1 MMMSRTTNGR
11 KTGSSRSKAFLA
23 AAAVAVLTGTSVP
36 AAAQDVS
43 LTVQSAWPLNLPAS
57 GRDAAHFAEVVNSA
71 SNGSIKI
78 DLHSAGRLVPS
89 LEIFNAVQRGTL
101 DAGYT
106 SPLYVAGKFPALQLY
121 GGIPFGPDAL
131 QFLGWIYNGGGL
143 EIWRE
148 IYAAQ
153 GVVTVPCG
161 LMEAEAGGWYNKP
174 INSAADLDGMKIR
187 FAGLAGEVMKKMGA
201 SVVLLAGGEI
211 FPNLE
216 RGVIDGSEFSMP
228 TIDKLI
234 GFDKI
239 IKNYYLPGWHQ
250 PAAIN
255 ELIINKAKWDA
266 MSDGQRSLIEL
277 ACRETMLWG
286 VTSTLTEN
294 AAAIAAFKEN
304 GVEIRQFPAEL
315 LEKFRTATA
324 EVMAEQSAK
333 DPDFKR
339 VWDSF
344 QNYSARAR
352 AWTDA
357 KRQTR

>member
-1 MMMSRTTNGR
+1 MVMSNKVRDRKSGSKRTR
-11 KTGSSRSKAFLA
+11 ALFA
-23 AAAVAVLTGTSVP
+23 AAAFATMAGITGP
-36 AAAQDVS
+36 AGADDVS
-43 LTVQSAWPLNLPAS
+43 LTVQSAWPLTLPAS
-57 GRDAAHFAEVVNSA
+57 GRDAAHFAEVVNAA
-71 SNGSIKI
+71 SGGSIEV

-89 LEIFNAVQRGTL
+89 LEIFDAVQRGTL

-106 SPLYVAGKFPALQLY
+106 SPLYVAGKFPALQLF

-131 QFLGWIYNGGGL
+131 EFLGWIYNGGGL
-143 EIWRE
+143 DIWRE

-161 LMEAEAGGWYNKP
+161 LMEAESGGWYNKP
-174 INSAADLDGMKIR
+174 IESAADLDGMKIR

-228 TIDKLI
+228 TIDQFI

-239 IKNYYLPGWHQ
+239 VKNYYLPGWHQ
-250 PAAIN
+250 HAAIN
-255 ELIINKAKWDA
+255 ELIINKAKWDG
-266 MSDGQRSLIEL
+266 MSEGQQTLIEL

-294 AAAIAAFKEN
+294 AEAIAAFKEN
-304 GVEIRQFPAEL
+304 GVEIRQFPDAL
-315 LEKFRTATA
+315 LEEFRTATA
-324 EVMAEQSAK
+324 EVMAEQSANN
-333 DPDFKR
+333 PDFKR
-339 VWDSF
+339 VWDS
-344 QNYSARAR
+344 YKAYRDSAQ
-352 AWTDA
+352 AWTA
-357 KRQTR
+357 AGE